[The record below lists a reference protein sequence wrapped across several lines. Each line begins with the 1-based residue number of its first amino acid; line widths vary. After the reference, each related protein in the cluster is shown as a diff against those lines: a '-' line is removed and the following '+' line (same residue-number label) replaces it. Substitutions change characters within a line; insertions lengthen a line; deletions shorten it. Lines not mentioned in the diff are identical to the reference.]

1 MTTLAE
7 RIHKDQIDD
16 EAAEAEQRSATKQET
31 EDERAYRIM
40 LFGASTAEE
49 HADEIIKAAK
59 LFQSLL
65 QVTGD
70 WDAVIVYRP
79 VSGFIAEI
87 RDGHSGAYVTIR
99 AAGAMLCGV
108 PIREIDA
115 RQDIIDFIKKHDA
128 YL

>member
-7 RIHKDQIDD
+7 RLHKDAIDD
-16 EAAEAEQRSATKQET
+16 EAAEAEQRHGKET
-31 EDERAYRIM
+31 EAERDYRIATQ
-40 LFGASTAEE
+40 GASTAEE

-65 QVTGD
+65 LVTGD